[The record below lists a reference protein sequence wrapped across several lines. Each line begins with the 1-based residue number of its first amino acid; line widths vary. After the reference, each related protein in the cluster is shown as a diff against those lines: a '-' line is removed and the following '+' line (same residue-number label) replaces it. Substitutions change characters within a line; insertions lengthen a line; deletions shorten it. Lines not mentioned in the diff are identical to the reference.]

1 MNIIKFVSV
10 ALWSMC
16 MFFLSCK
23 KENPSLN
30 ETPATVEIFVCNSKG
45 EPLENKAVGL
55 YDENRYK
62 DFQKDHTVKPMAEVT
77 TNQKGIA
84 HFVLENRPWFV
95 KGTSVSLIFVVQEL
109 QDASN
114 YKWWSKGGTVT
125 LGKAHSFKIEVVY
138 QDSTGGDEMTEE
150 KPGEGA
156 GENAESPFV
165 IENGILTGIKDAS
178 LTHVVLPTEV
188 KSIASKAFWES
199 DIESLVLNEGLESIG
214 SQAFSRS
221 SKLTSVIYPASLKEI
236 GTHAFEDCVALNEI
250 DLSKTN
256 LREIS
261 SNAFRETGLKKVAL
275 PASLKKIGSQ
285 AFLGTHLEEVVFS
298 SELQEIDDEAFRGVV
313 ELTSVTLPNN
323 IQRIGY
329 QAFSD
334 CALLSKVA
342 YAGEMRTANCIVKIG
357 AFQNCTSLTSFAFP
371 QSLSEVQGW
380 TFVGCGKLKEITLPK
395 SVKKVGDQAL
405 RTNFTVETIIFEG
418 EEAPELTGNPF
429 PFKENILKIM
439 VPSGK
444 SETYKAKWA
453 SYESYHSK
461 IEEKF

>member
-16 MFFLSCK
+16 MLFLSCK
-23 KENPSLN
+23 KENPSLS

-45 EPLENKAVGL
+45 EPLENKTVGL
-55 YDENRYK
+55 YDESRYT
-62 DFQKDHTVKPMAEVT
+62 DFQKDHAVKPMAEVI

-84 HFVLENRPWFV
+84 HFVLESRPWFV
-95 KGTSVSLIFVVQEL
+95 KGTSAELMFVVQEL

-114 YKWWSKGGTVT
+114 YKWWSRGGTVT

-138 QDSTGGDEMTEE
+138 QDGAGGDETTEE
-150 KPGEGA
+150 KPGEDA
-156 GENAESPFV
+156 GENVESPFV
-165 IENGILTGIKDAS
+165 IENGILTGIKDPS
-178 LTHVVLPTEV
+178 LTQVVLPTEV
-188 KSIASKAFWES
+188 KSIASGAFRDS
-199 DIESLVLNEGLESIG
+199 HIESLVLNEGLEAIEL
-214 SQAFSRS
+214 QAFSGS
-221 SKLTSVIYPASLKEI
+221 QKLASVV
-236 GTHAFEDCVALNEI
+236 F
-250 DLSKTN
+250 
-256 LREIS
+256 
-261 SNAFRETGLKKVAL
+261 

-298 SELQEIDDEAFRGVV
+298 AELQEIDDEAFRGVA
-313 ELTSVTLPNN
+313 ELTSVTLSNN
-323 IQRIGY
+323 MQRIGY

-334 CALLSKVA
+334 CEQLSKVA
-342 YAGEMRTANCIVKIG
+342 YVGEMKTADCMVEIG

-380 TFVGCGKLKEITLPK
+380 TFIGCGKLKEIILPK

-405 RTNFTVETIIFEG
+405 RTNSTVETIIFEG

-444 SETYKAKWA
+444 SEAYKAKWG
-453 SYESYHSK
+453 SYEGYHSK
-461 IEEKF
+461 IEERS